1 MFFVGGGVSTGADF
15 VSKQANICR
24 NLAAISLFICFCNGN
39 QQTEMVVAGCPPKH
53 LFSQG
58 SIAFGAHRLYI
69 AQLMC
74 TILIRS
80 RMNLIKENV
89 YGVLN
94 LIHDFNYSLTAK
106 IVIYSLL

>member
-1 MFFVGGGVSTGADF
+1 MFFVGGGSLLEQISFQSRQIFAGILQQSRFLSAF
-15 VSKQANICR
+15 VTAT
-24 NLAAISLFICFCNGN
+24 